1 MKVDIWIYTDDSG
14 ELHKESLS
22 WSEACAT
29 ICNAYILERLEKE
42 LTSDLIK
49 DFIHDEVI
57 AVIEKEK
64 ENENNKN

>member
-1 MKVDIWIYTDDSG
+1 MKVDIWIYTDDG
-14 ELHKESLS
+14 AELHKESLG
-22 WSEACAT
+22 WSEACAV

-42 LTSDLIK
+42 LTSDLVK
-49 DFIHDEVI
+49 DFIHDEVV